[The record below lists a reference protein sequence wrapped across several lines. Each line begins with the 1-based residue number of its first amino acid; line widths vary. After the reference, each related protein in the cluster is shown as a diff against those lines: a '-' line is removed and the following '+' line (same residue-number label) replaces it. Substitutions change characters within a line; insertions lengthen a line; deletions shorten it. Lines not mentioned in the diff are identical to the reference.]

1 MKVLNIKVRFKFL
14 QKTVQLLFV
23 LYGSAVS
30 GCSAGVMLVF
40 CWYSGVFHGILS
52 FCHCFNVFHC
62 SPGVPFSIVAGF
74 VVCPSLCSVYLSVHF
89 HSCCC
94 MWRDRRLP
102 SCQYG
107 YFFYILSDFIN
118 TVKKHYT
125 LVYHVRT

>member
-1 MKVLNIKVRFKFL
+1 M
-14 QKTVQLLFV
+14 QLLFV

-30 GCSAGVMLVF
+30 GCFSGVMLVF

-52 FCHCFNVFHC
+52 FCHCFDVFHC
-62 SPGVPFSIVAGF
+62 SPGVPCSIVAGF
-74 VVCPSLCSVYLSVHF
+74 IVCPSLRSVYLSVRF

-94 MWRDRRLP
+94 MHIYNIVLRERLP
-102 SCQYG
+102 PCQYG
-107 YFFYILSDFIN
+107 YFFYILLYFIN